1 MSSRPGFLWKH
12 KYRHDATS
20 PGRRQVMINK
30 LGERTR
36 QVADIVHR
44 ADASTRCDV
53 FPRLRSFLTTLTQ
66 REHFEDSLDEEMQFH
81 LDAQTEDWVGNGVP
95 PAEATRR
102 ARMQFGSI
110 EAVKDDCRRVRG
122 LRTADE
128 LLSRIQWKTWYG
140 VAWLLALLKQVWV
153 ELEPIRR
160 VHEGRRRRRGS
171 SELTRGFRF
180 RAGVRWLAADV
191 GGG

>member
-1 MSSRPGFLWKH
+1 
-12 KYRHDATS
+12 
-20 PGRRQVMINK
+20 
-30 LGERTR
+30 
-36 QVADIVHR
+36 
-44 ADASTRCDV
+44 
-53 FPRLRSFLTTLTQ
+53 
-66 REHFEDSLDEEMQFH
+66 MQFH

-140 VAWLLALLKQVWV
+140 VARLLRWAGCRDLGAAAQRGH
-153 ELEPIRR
+153 RR
-160 VHEGRRRRRGS
+160 VEALSAQSVRPRRTATPGRPAGPNRG
-171 SELTRGFRF
+171 
-180 RAGVRWLAADV
+180 
-191 GGG
+191 